1 MTWSSILCFFFS
13 FPSSQSVFSLLWQ
26 NIWQKQFK
34 GGRIYLGSQFQRFQP
49 IVEGRTWKIREVTS
63 WWPGKRERM
72 LMLVSSL
79 LFRLA
84 LSYMTVLPHPRLV
97 LLPLVIPR
105 ETSVQTHPEVCFTN
119 LLGASQ
125 SDQVDIED

>member
-1 MTWSSILCFFFS
+1 
-13 FPSSQSVFSLLWQ
+13 
-26 NIWQKQFK
+26 
-34 GGRIYLGSQFQRFQP
+34 
-49 IVEGRTWKIREVTS
+49 
-63 WWPGKRERM
+63 M